1 MKLWMRLGGYV
12 NVDEATAERIMQGDA
27 DALADALLENGFTA
41 DGDAHIPDD
50 HGDIVAEFDLGPIK
64 LF

>member
-1 MKLWMRLGGYV
+1 MKIWIRLGGFV
-12 NVDEATAERIMQGDA
+12 EADEATAEKIMEGDA

-41 DGDAHIPDD
+41 DGDTYIPDTD
-50 HGDIVAEFDLGPIK
+50 TEFDLGPIK

>member
-12 NVDEATAERIMQGDA
+12 ETDEATVERIVRGDA

-41 DGDAHIPDD
+41 DGDAHIPDTD
-50 HGDIVAEFDLGPIK
+50 TTIDIGPIK